1 MTSPIQQEQQ
11 GIDVVARRD
20 QLLNEFEERQA
31 ALAENTAY
39 YESERR
45 PDAIGI
51 AVPPEMQDLLA
62 HVGYPRLYVNALAD
76 RLELEGFR
84 LGSAPGKGGE
94 SKGSAGESDDENDQA
109 GIFWDWWQAN
119 QLDVESTL
127 GHVESLVQG
136 RSFVTVSAPD
146 PKYDFGID
154 PNVPII
160 RVEPPS
166 ALHAKID
173 PRTRQVTEA
182 IRAVYND
189 DGNEIIAATLYLVD
203 QTVYFDK
210 IEGDWQ
216 QIRPP
221 VVHNMGMVPVV
232 PIPNRIK
239 LSDLYGTT
247 EITPEL
253 RSVTDAAARTLMLM
267 QATAE
272 LMGVPLRL
280 LFGVTK
286 RELGIPDDD
295 PDAPVTPRQAF
306 EAYYARILGFE
317 GSEGKAYQ
325 FDAAELR
332 NFVDALDALDKK
344 AAAYTGLPPQYLSFS
359 SENPA
364 SAEAIRSSESRLV
377 MSAERKALIFGG
389 AWEQV
394 MRVAYKVMNPG
405 GDLPP
410 ELFRLEAV
418 WRDPSTPTYAAKAD
432 AAVKLYGQGMG
443 VIPKEQARIDMGY
456 SIEQRKLQKQWDEEE
471 SPVLGAL
478 GQVLNP
484 RTGRPSAAA
493 ERGAPTASRPD
504 AAPKPPGGGE

>member
-11 GIDVVARRD
+11 GIDVNKRRD
-20 QLLNEFEERQA
+20 ELINEFEQKQG

-62 HVGYPRLYVNALAD
+62 HVGYPRLYVNAVAD

-84 LGSAPGKGGE
+84 LAGQKEEDSGSEGE
-94 SKGSAGESDDENDQA
+94 GDTTLADSM
-109 GIFWDWWQAN
+109 WDWWQKN
-119 QLDVESTL
+119 NLDVESTL
-127 GHVESLVQG
+127 GHVEALVQG
-136 RSFVTVSAPD
+136 TSYVTVSAPD
-146 PKYDFGID
+146 PQWDFGVD
-154 PNVPII
+154 PTVPII
-160 RVEPPS
+160 RVEPPTN
-166 ALHAKID
+166 LHVKID
-173 PRTRQVTEA
+173 PRSRQVTEA
-182 IRAVYND
+182 IRVIYND
-189 DGNEIIAATLYLVD
+189 DGSEVIAATLYLVD

-210 IEGDWQ
+210 VEGEWAQ
-216 QIRPP
+216 VRPP
-221 VVHNMGMVPVV
+221 VVHNMGLVPVV
-232 PIPNRIK
+232 PIPNRIR

-295 PDAPVTPRQAF
+295 PDEPVTPRQAF

-317 GSEGKAYQ
+317 QAEGKAYQ

-377 MSAERKALIFGG
+377 MAAERKALIFGG

-405 GDLPP
+405 GEIPP
-410 ELFRLEAV
+410 ELYRLESV

-456 SIEQRKLQKQWDEEE
+456 SIEQRKLMKEWDDQEN
-471 SPVLGAL
+471 PVMGAL

-484 RTGRPSAAA
+484 RTGRPTAAA
-493 ERGAPTASRPD
+493 TGTETQGATE
-504 AAPKPPGGGE
+504 K